1 MFFNVSFYILVRP
14 LKQMGM
20 CLQADRF
27 NENGRYINIPNKA
40 PSICSKEDFCS
51 KIFVPRFAKQNINSR
66 HTSILVFEVGN
77 ATRPCYLPDT
87 SKPADKDSSAE
98 TEQEWDA

>member
-1 MFFNVSFYILVRP
+1 MKMVDILIYQIRHPQYVAR
-14 LKQMGM
+14 
-20 CLQADRF
+20 
-27 NENGRYINIPNKA
+27 
-40 PSICSKEDFCS
+40 

-66 HTSILVFEVGN
+66 RTSILVFEVGN

-98 TEQEWDA
+98 TEQEWDV